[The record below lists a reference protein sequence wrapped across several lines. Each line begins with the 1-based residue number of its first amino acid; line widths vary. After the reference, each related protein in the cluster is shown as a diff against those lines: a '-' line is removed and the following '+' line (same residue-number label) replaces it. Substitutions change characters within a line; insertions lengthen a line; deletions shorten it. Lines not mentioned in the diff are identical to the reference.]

1 MVFFNAISRLRS
13 ITVRGGILGF
23 SFDGCFLTAKC
34 AGDLIRMF
42 FEFEADFVDSL
53 RCIPMVVRLKLD
65 SCGVKLKLAEWN
77 HFTQFE
83 CAELVNL
90 PCAASAEVRAYRDY
104 LSGLIFRHTGNTASL
119 MEIDPH
125 PDWLNERDI
134 PSNIQIKAAEYGVI
148 ITQSQWANL
157 TPLQRFA
164 AIKLTRSSHEN
175 NNFLPALEEFGLV
188 KSETSH

>member
-1 MVFFNAISRLRS
+1 M
-13 ITVRGGILGF
+13 
-23 SFDGCFLTAKC
+23 
-34 AGDLIRMF
+34 RMF
-42 FEFEADFVDSL
+42 FDFEADFVDSL

-77 HFTQFE
+77 HFSQLE

-90 PCAASAEVRAYRDY
+90 PCAESAEVMAYRDY
-104 LSGLIFRHTGNTASL
+104 LSGLIFRHTGNAASL

-125 PDWLNERDI
+125 PAWLNDRDI
-134 PSNIQIKAAEYGVI
+134 PSTVQMKAAEYGVT

-164 AIKLTRSSHEN
+164 TIKLTRSSHEN
-175 NNFLPALEEFGLV
+175 NNFLPALQEFGLV
-188 KSETSH
+188 ISA